1 MKAVVTRNQRLA
13 RRAMIKVTLGGY
25 RVLRFAAFVLRY
37 SPDFVAR
44 KVRDALRQV
53 RPAMTG

>member
-13 RRAMIKVTLGGY
+13 RRAMIKATLGGY

-44 KVRDALRQV
+44 KVRDAQR
-53 RPAMTG
+53 R